1 MQWLQWIRSFAFCVM
16 QRLQGRGAF
25 IAAFLEL
32 LFCLLLGV
40 IFYSIGDTLAGKILD
55 PWLLWRFA
63 YFSTTCFY
71 YLFCWHLAGFRID

>member
-1 MQWLQWIRSFAFCVM
+1 M
-16 QRLQGRGAF
+16 QRLQRRGAF

-55 PWLLWRFA
+55 P
-63 YFSTTCFY
+63 
-71 YLFCWHLAGFRID
+71 